1 MALKGTILELFNTM
15 GSKSIEQSRRDYRI
29 PAFRQ
34 LDIDVV
40 RGSYMEYKEALLQVF
55 VEASHHKLVE
65 SYGRWHYPAQA
76 EWNQTMTP
84 PVNPDYVFGQRRS
97 RI

>member
-1 MALKGTILELFNTM
+1 MSLKGTILGLLNTM
-15 GSKSIEQSRRDYRI
+15 GSKGLEQLVRDYRI

-34 LDIDVV
+34 LDMEVV
-40 RGSYMEYKEALLQVF
+40 RGNYSAHKEALLQVF
-55 VEASHHKLVE
+55 IEASHHSMVE

-84 PVNPDYVFGQRRS
+84 PVRPDYVVGQQRS

>member
-1 MALKGTILELFNTM
+1 MSLKGTILELLNTM
-15 GSKSIEQSRRDYRI
+15 GSESLEHLVRDYRI

-34 LDIDVV
+34 LDMEVV
-40 RGSYMEYKEALLQVF
+40 RGNYDEYKEALLQIF
-55 VEASHHKLVE
+55 IEASHHNMVE

-76 EWNQTMTP
+76 AWNQTVTP
-84 PVNPDYVFGQRRS
+84 PVRPDFVFGQQRS